1 MSKKRT
7 TSIIVL
13 ITSLALFGIV
23 VSQYLWVKYAVD
35 LRKEIFDNR
44 VQITLR
50 EVANELEESEISEY
64 SHIGCVKSQNK
75 QDKTC
80 CNHPIETHKLD
91 SIMNNIFCTLKPN
104 KDYVYG
110 IINTKN
116 NKLIYSSDTKFENEL
131 LNTYH
136 YLPLS
141 CPKNPNAFLLALYF
155 PTQDKYILNRMS
167 LLLIISTLFLLVVII
182 SFYSTIITFVK
193 QKKLSEM
200 KSDFIN
206 NMTHEFKTPIST
218 ISLASEMLSNPSVQ
232 SSREK
237 IKQYASIIFDENSR
251 LKNQVEHVLQM
262 AAIDK
267 KQIQIKQEEVN
278 IHEVLDL
285 VIDSF
290 KLIMKE
296 KNVSLTTKMEST
308 KPFIM
313 ADKVH
318 LFNIFSNLLD
328 NAIKYTEL
336 DPEIVI
342 TTKDVQKGIQITFKD
357 NGIGISPEFLKDI
370 FKKMY
375 RVPTGDIHNVKGFG
389 LGLYYVKNMVEL
401 HKGAI
406 KVSSEPEK
414 GSTFE
419 VFIPHIEKPNIFIDN
434 EEV

>member
-50 EVANELEESEISEY
+50 EVANELEESEINEY
-64 SHIGCVKSQNK
+64 DHIGCVKSQNK
-75 QDKTC
+75 QDQAC

-141 CPKNPNAFLLALYF
+141 CPKNPNGFLLALYF

-167 LLLIISTLFLLVVII
+167 LLLVISTLFLLVVII

-218 ISLASEMLSNPSVQ
+218 ISLASEMLSNSSVQ
-232 SSREK
+232 GSREK
-237 IKQYASIIFDENSR
+237 IKQYASIIYDENSR

-296 KNVSLTTKMEST
+296 KNVSLTTNMEST

-313 ADKVH
+313 ADRVH

-328 NAIKYTEL
+328 NAIKYTEF

-370 FKKMY
+370 FRKMY

-401 HKGAI
+401 HKGTI
-406 KVSSEPEK
+406 KVTSEPEK